1 MSTDGRF
8 DDLLRRPS
16 DRLELFGTL
25 TGALLVLI
33 GLGTISG
40 MPWQTNGDV
49 AVSVLQLLGVLATM
63 AIGAG
68 LVWLV
73 RQE

>member
-8 DDLLRRPS
+8 DDALRQPS

-25 TGALLVLI
+25 TGVLLVLI
-33 GLGTISG
+33 GLGTIAG
-40 MPWQTNGDV
+40 MPWQTNGDA

-63 AIGAG
+63 GVGAG
-68 LVWLV
+68 LVWLT
-73 RQE
+73 RQ